1 MAAGAEAAAL
11 IVESAITR
19 TLAAAATVV
28 ADAYEV
34 DDNTTVEVQVVCRRR
49 RAADLL
55 HKYESVDE
63 TNLFPSRL
71 VQQAARETCIE
82 IKALQKGRKKTL
94 VV

>member
-19 TLAAAATVV
+19 TLAAAATDA
-28 ADAYEV
+28 ADVYAV
-34 DDNTTVEVQVVCRRR
+34 DDNTTAEVQAVCRTR

-55 HKYESVDE
+55 HRYESVDE

-71 VQQAARETCIE
+71 VQRAARETFIE
-82 IKALQKGRKKTL
+82 IKALH
-94 VV
+94 